1 MGLRYRRF
9 EAAGKQGAKE
19 LKALLRRADVNSFT
33 HADGITVVVGP
44 IPVSA
49 EAVVSEI
56 AEGFGASLLEVV

>member
-1 MGLRYRRF
+1 
-9 EAAGKQGAKE
+9 
-19 LKALLRRADVNSFT
+19 VNSFT